1 MRHVVS
7 YEIQGSARGAK
18 RRDKT
23 RDASANFLD
32 ACFLLLIFTKPN
44 IKIEYFEV
52 KLTRAKKN

>member
-1 MRHVVS
+1 MS
-7 YEIQGSARGAK
+7 YENQGSARGAK

-44 IKIEYFEV
+44 IKKEYLEV
-52 KLTRAKKN
+52 KLTNPLIRE